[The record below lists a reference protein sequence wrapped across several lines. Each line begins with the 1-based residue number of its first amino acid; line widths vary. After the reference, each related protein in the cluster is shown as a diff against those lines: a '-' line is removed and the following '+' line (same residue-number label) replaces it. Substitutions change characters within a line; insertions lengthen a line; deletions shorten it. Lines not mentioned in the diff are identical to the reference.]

1 MKTMLPR
8 PPFRGHTPKISRKL
22 FQSKAS
28 IDLETSA
35 LSIEEKREQRSVH
48 CSVCF
53 LILILDSILDSILMH
68 NTRLIDA
75 KRWGLE
81 RWEDGLYG
89 KRKGIFV
96 N

>member
-1 MKTMLPR
+1 MNAQGKVG
-8 PPFRGHTPKISRKL
+8 RGRGRGAKRDVTAFVCEKGGL
-22 FQSKAS
+22 F
-28 IDLETSA
+28 TY
-35 LSIEEKREQRSVH
+35 
-48 CSVCF
+48 F

>member
-1 MKTMLPR
+1 LNAQGKVGSV
-8 PPFRGHTPKISRKL
+8 RGRGAKRDVTAFVCEKGGL
-22 FQSKAS
+22 F
-28 IDLETSA
+28 TY
-35 LSIEEKREQRSVH
+35 
-48 CSVCF
+48 F
-53 LILILDSILDSILMH
+53 LILILDSILVH

-75 KRWGLE
+75 KHWGLE